1 MAISNENKKRW
12 NSKEWKTLTT
22 IQNRWY
28 PHTDIMTI
36 TDFMSDDQF
45 IKHVDR
51 YVAYAEDNARIEGN

>member
-28 PHTDIMTI
+28 PHTDIMPI
-36 TDFMSDDQF
+36 TGFMNHDQF
-45 IKHVDR
+45 IKHVER
-51 YVAYAEDNARIEGN
+51 YVAYAEDTARIEGN